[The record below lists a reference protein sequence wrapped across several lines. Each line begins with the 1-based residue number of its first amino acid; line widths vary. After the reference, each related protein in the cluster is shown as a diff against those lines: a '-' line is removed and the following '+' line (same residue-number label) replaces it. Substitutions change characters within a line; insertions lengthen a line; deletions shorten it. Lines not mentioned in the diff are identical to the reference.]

1 MEPFQNPLDNL
12 KKCMVVKLNNK
23 AVYLIP
29 Q

>member
-12 KKCMVVKLNNK
+12 KKFMVVKLNNK
-23 AVYLIP
+23 AVYFSP